1 MTIGCWLRNRLVVAA
16 AALGLASIPYGGGA
30 RADIA
35 NWPVDDS
42 NWNAI
47 TLGGAFYSDP
57 VGDINPDWLDIV
69 GDTTTFG
76 AGYWAFS
83 DAGTPA
89 DKTDDEIMWRI
100 RLEEWKTNPNVVW
113 QVFMDVDGDDLID
126 YSVQV
131 DESGGNVVE
140 LVAATTG
147 GTTWGDVSLDTT
159 ALWSDTIS
167 GFSRVTIPTGD
178 GSAFGGGGD
187 DAFLDFGMPWLAFT
201 SLTGVTGSTPI
212 RFGLSTSASHVA
224 INKDL
229 PLSASASDPVA
240 AGFSDAILGIPE
252 PSTVTLLAGGLVAL
266 ALIARR
272 SASC

>member
-167 GFSRVTIPTGD
+167 GFSRVTTPTGD
-178 GSAFGGGGD
+178 GSAFGG
-187 DAFLDFGMPWLAFT
+187 AET
-201 SLTGVTGSTPI
+201 T
-212 RFGLSTSASHVA
+212 RFSTSAC
-224 INKDL
+224 
-229 PLSASASDPVA
+229 P
-240 AGFSDAILGIPE
+240 GW
-252 PSTVTLLAGGLVAL
+252 
-266 ALIARR
+266 R
-272 SASC
+272 SAA